1 MCFRNLDFQLE
12 RMCTVMGDK
21 PGGGCGP
28 EVESSDSATSLASC
42 KYLCKVFLLTLTVI
56 FDSFFVPFVHR
67 IMVLFFTDCVLLKY
81 FRHIKR

>member
-1 MCFRNLDFQLE
+1 M
-12 RMCTVMGDK
+12 MGDK

-28 EVESSDSATSLASC
+28 EVESSDSPTSLASC
-42 KYLCKVFLLTLTVI
+42 KYLCKVFLLSLRVN
-56 FDSFFVPFVHR
+56 FFVPFVHR